1 MRNIP
6 TEMIIDSVDAGV
18 GAIIDLFELDLT
30 PLGGEVIRFHSGV
43 NGYYGDVIWK
53 GVAYKSYPIEASGFE
68 MKNEGV
74 YSRPQMA
81 VADIGGMVIGMN
93 NDYNDL
99 VGLHVTRRQVEVKYL
114 DAVNFPNGNPD
125 ADPSIEAV
133 SKYVIEAMSEEVA
146 GEQVQYELATLIDA
160 DKAII
165 PGRTILADVC
175 QWQYRGDGCGYTGG
189 AVATDKDVPTDDLT
203 QDRCSHRLTGCRF
216 RFPRPGALPIS
227 CFPGSS
233 KVG

>member
-6 TEMIIDSVDAGV
+6 REMIIDSVDAGV
-18 GAIIDLFELDLT
+18 GAFIDLFELDLR
-30 PLGGEVIRFHSGV
+30 PLGGGVIRFHCGA
-43 NGYYGDVIWK
+43 NGYYGDVIWQ
-53 GVAYKSYPIEASGFE
+53 GIPYNSYPIEATGFE

-81 VADIGGMVIGMN
+81 VANIGGMITGMN

-99 VGLHVTRRQVEVKYL
+99 LGLRVTRHQVAVKYL
-114 DAVNFPNGNPD
+114 DAINFPNGNPE

-133 SKYVIEAMSEEVA
+133 SIYVIEAMSEENPD
-146 GEQVQYELATLIDA
+146 QVQYELATPVDA
-160 DKAII
+160 DKAVI

-175 QWQYRGDGCGYTGG
+175 QWQYRGDGCGYNGG
-189 AVATDKDVPTDDLT
+189 AVATDKDIPTSDIS
-203 QDRCSHRLTGCRF
+203 QDKCSHRLTGCRM
-216 RFPRPGALPIS
+216 RFPRPNPLPIS

>member
-18 GAIIDLFELDLT
+18 SAVIDLFELDLT
-30 PLGGEVIRFHSGV
+30 PLGGEVIRFHSGA
-43 NGYYGDVIWK
+43 NGYYGPVIWK
-53 GVAYKSYPIEASGFE
+53 GLAYNSYPIEATGFE

-81 VADIGGMVIGMN
+81 VANIGGLITGMN
-93 NDYNDL
+93 NDFNDL
-99 VGLHVTRRQVEVKYL
+99 RGMKVTRRQVEVKYL

-133 SKYVIEAMSEEVA
+133 SFYVIEAMSEETA
-146 GEQVQYELATLIDA
+146 DQVQYELSTPIDA
-160 DKAII
+160 DKAVI

-175 QWQYRGDGCGYTGG
+175 QWQYRGDGCGYSGG
-189 AVATDKDVPTDDLT
+189 PVATEKDESTSDPKL
-203 QDRCSHRLTGCRF
+203 DRCSHRLSGCRL
-216 RFPRPGALPIS
+216 RFPRPNPLPIS